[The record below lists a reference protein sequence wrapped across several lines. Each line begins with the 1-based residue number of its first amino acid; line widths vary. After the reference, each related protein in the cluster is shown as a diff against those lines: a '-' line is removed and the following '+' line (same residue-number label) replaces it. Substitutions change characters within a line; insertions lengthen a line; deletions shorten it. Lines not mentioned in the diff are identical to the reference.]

1 MRRTALS
8 IALAACTLCPATA
21 QVVDKADVTL
31 TFDLSKEGVRY
42 QPTWGLDQ
50 AWINEQNLLKGIN
63 HMGKENIGIGR
74 TAFRFNK
81 PLIKDSALN
90 SEIINVLRQRSTI
103 FSRVST
109 TLPLVFTADQEPGAD
124 EYFVKNKS
132 CDIDHWAAMINS
144 HVHWMQKNSKHPIIG
159 ISPFNE
165 PDYWSNEEGATA
177 QKQWQVAKILKE
189 QYPRMDT
196 IAMVGGNTL
205 NNDKAL
211 EWYTGGKNWYDWGN
225 THQLAGSFDTFA
237 GFFEQ
242 LKKDGKVGYAD
253 EMHNVAEAM
262 IGLEY
267 GMTVGIWWGFDSRAR
282 GEFCDISRHG
292 ERLAYGE
299 HRNNWTAAS
308 VYRHDNGR
316 AKAFIGTSERQA
328 KTTSYRFVSVDRDV
342 YFDGEGP
349 CRQWR
354 MVINGGTGYQKGQ
367 TNAERVVDITW
378 GEDVPPAP
386 ITAGTYHLVNKKTGG
401 SVAYTASGS
410 DIIQQNYSKKPQQQW
425 ILTPCN
431 SERTGGDLSF
441 FDIESA
447 NNQSI
452 RLNVKDFSTSAAS
465 IIAWTQ
471 DKPSSNEQWYLQYAG
486 DGYYYIRN
494 RESALYM
501 ASAGNGMSSKIT
513 QVTKQSEANRD
524 RQLWRLLPADVEYDA
539 EAPAKP
545 TSLSSTQLPAAVSLN
560 WDKGAESDLTGYIV
574 LRAEFGETPQWNTI
588 ARNVMP
594 PFIDNTCRLGIPYLY
609 KVKAVDRAQN
619 ISEASDVLYASAP
632 KTKAM
637 MARWTM
643 DGITTDQSGHQR
655 DMALAKTGTW
665 TDDCKQGTQSLK
677 FSNSQ
682 YAQLPTLPA
691 GQEALSVAMWVN
703 MNGTSAWQRLFD
715 FGYDTNHYI
724 FLTPRTTSSSSTAKM
739 RLALKNGD
747 EERILDCPTGLPTRQ
762 WKHVVVTID
771 GKAATIYL
779 DGEQVAHTD
788 DMGINMADINPVV
801 NYLGRSQFDSDPYLN
816 ASLDDVQLY
825 SYALSPTEVQQVFDG
840 SAAIKTPGAWTEDNL
855 QDVYSLD
862 GRKLAK
868 PQHGINIVD
877 GKKILK

>member
-513 QVTKQSEANRD
+513 QVTKQSEANRTAHVPIVNTAACC
-524 RQLWRLLPADVEYDA
+524 RQPQLGQGCRERPHRLHC
-539 EAPAKP
+539 AK
-545 TSLSSTQLPAAVSLN
+545 S
-560 WDKGAESDLTGYIV
+560 
-574 LRAEFGETPQWNTI
+574 
-588 ARNVMP
+588 
-594 PFIDNTCRLGIPYLY
+594 
-609 KVKAVDRAQN
+609 
-619 ISEASDVLYASAP
+619 
-632 KTKAM
+632 
-637 MARWTM
+637 
-643 DGITTDQSGHQR
+643 
-655 DMALAKTGTW
+655 
-665 TDDCKQGTQSLK
+665 
-677 FSNSQ
+677 
-682 YAQLPTLPA
+682 
-691 GQEALSVAMWVN
+691 
-703 MNGTSAWQRLFD
+703 
-715 FGYDTNHYI
+715 
-724 FLTPRTTSSSSTAKM
+724 
-739 RLALKNGD
+739 
-747 EERILDCPTGLPTRQ
+747 RI
-762 WKHVVVTID
+762 W
-771 GKAATIYL
+771 
-779 DGEQVAHTD
+779 
-788 DMGINMADINPVV
+788 
-801 NYLGRSQFDSDPYLN
+801 
-816 ASLDDVQLY
+816 
-825 SYALSPTEVQQVFDG
+825 
-840 SAAIKTPGAWTEDNL
+840 
-855 QDVYSLD
+855 
-862 GRKLAK
+862 
-868 PQHGINIVD
+868 
-877 GKKILK
+877 